1 MSTGHTPARG
11 EVWLTEL
18 GQTRGREQAGT
29 RPALIVSVDRFNQ
42 SGAELV
48 VVVPI
53 TSRLKPIRTH
63 VEVLPPEGGLSV
75 PSHVKCEDIRSVSD
89 GRLIRLMGVV
99 SSTTMSEVE
108 QRLRLLLGL

>member
-29 RPALIVSVDRFNQ
+29 RPALIVSVDGFNQ
-42 SGAELV
+42 SGAELI
-48 VVVPI
+48 VVVPM
-53 TSRLKPIRTH
+53 TSRLKRIRTH

-75 PSHVKCEDIRSVSD
+75 PSHIKCEDVRSISD
-89 GRLIRLMGVV
+89 QRLIRLRGTV
-99 SSTTMSEVE
+99 SPNTMSEVGR
-108 QRLRLLLGL
+108 RLRLLLGL